1 MSKVVYA
8 SNGAV
13 IGDGVRV
20 TRISNGGQKI
30 EVMVDPKTERFS
42 EVILVSDA
50 TDPVDPTPDPD
61 PVPPSDTTPP
71 VVKVNRV
78 GIEFI
83 EYTAS
88 EAGTAFWLVN
98 GTPSPM
104 AGSAIAAGNQSFAVS
119 SSGTTAQT
127 IDLRALP
134 SGLHYMHLTV
144 RDAAGNFSAD
154 APMAFERG

>member
-1 MSKVVYA
+1 MGTILTTQAGHTYKVVQ
-8 SNGAV
+8 SN
-13 IGDGVRV
+13 IGLRVEYLDGG
-20 TRISNGGQKI
+20 TFA
-30 EVMVDPKTERFS
+30 E
-42 EVILVSDA
+42 ILIHRPDA
-50 TDPVDPTPDPD
+50 TDPADPPPDPD

-78 GIEFI
+78 GVEFI

-98 GTPSPM
+98 DRPGALTG
-104 AGSAIAAGNQSFAVS
+104 AFIAAGGQSFPVS
-119 SSGTTAQT
+119 ASGTTAQN

-134 SGLHYMHLTV
+134 PGLHYMHLTV